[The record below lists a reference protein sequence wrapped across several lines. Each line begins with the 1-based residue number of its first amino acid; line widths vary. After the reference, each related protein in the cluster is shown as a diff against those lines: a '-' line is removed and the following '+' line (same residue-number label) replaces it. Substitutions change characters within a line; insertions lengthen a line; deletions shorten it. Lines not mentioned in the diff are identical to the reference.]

1 MRRTDYNLV
10 AIGLAQALNECR
22 TEPVS
27 GVILA
32 IDALSE
38 VLERDNPNFNPVL
51 MIETIE
57 LYTLIP
63 VLERA
68 SDKLQALKDK
78 YSKPVMAIKEF

>member
-32 IDALSE
+32 IDALAE
-38 VLERDNPNFNPVL
+38 VLERDNPNFDKVL
-51 MIETIE
+51 FVQTIE
-57 LYTLIP
+57 LYTLMP

-78 YSKPVMAIKEF
+78 YSKPVMAVKEF